1 MTKDLK
7 KSVKKEDQMSSSKKE
22 AKMKTKDL
30 GVKEFTK
37 TIAATDKVVEKLAYA
52 DAYSKIEN
60 IAYNNEDTTDDLVTR
75 REDGEL
81 VKVLR
86 DSPPLY
92 VQEETLE
99 IPGKKVTRAHVDP
112 DILEIGG
119 FEAGTRVPEAYA
131 ENSIP
136 IEVFHFIGRCA
147 PDGELY
153 GWLLKKA
160 AAAFIHGRRI
170 FLHVKPDETGEPLIA
185 YDIIEDIKATAVAM
199 KATEKQLEYLKNL
212 GYNGPMNI
220 TKREAS
226 ELIEKFKG
234 GYVKKTVV
242 LPDGKIIKKVDPKYA
257 LKEAPPE
264 KEELELPDRPEDPG
278 SPPKKKGSSEGSGGS
293 QEPPAVGIT
302 ERSDPALDKSWV
314 AGMAN
319 VKFAIIIT
327 KNPGAIRE
335 ELLQYRH
342 KTILHATVTGFGGT
356 ILEPGI
362 QNFKSVITDLRL
374 LVESGFP
381 ADQIVI
387 RVDPIIPTPKG
398 LQRALDVINHVKDV
412 LPQVKRLRYSFLDMY
427 THVKERFEKA
437 GIKLPWSQFHAPEEL
452 RKKAVQA
459 LESVW
464 KGELESCGEGDS
476 HSLGCISAKDAK
488 ILGIDPAI
496 ISGKSGQRELCLCP
510 SNKKELLDIHGP
522 CAHGCLYCYWK
533 TPTPSSG
540 NKDR

>member
-226 ELIEKFKG
+226 ELIDKLR
-234 GYVKKTVV
+234 GYVKKTDVLPSGKVVTKINPQFTPKKDSPPPEDPSELV
-242 LPDGKIIKKVDPKYA
+242 LPDADG
-257 LKEAPPE
+257 EA
-264 KEELELPDRPEDPG
+264 
-278 SPPKKKGSSEGSGGS
+278 
-293 QEPPAVGIT
+293 A
-302 ERSDPALDKSWV
+302 
-314 AGMAN
+314 
-319 VKFAIIIT
+319 
-327 KNPGAIRE
+327 
-335 ELLQYRH
+335 
-342 KTILHATVTGFGGT
+342 
-356 ILEPGI
+356 
-362 QNFKSVITDLRL
+362 
-374 LVESGFP
+374 
-381 ADQIVI
+381 
-387 RVDPIIPTPKG
+387 
-398 LQRALDVINHVKDV
+398 
-412 LPQVKRLRYSFLDMY
+412 
-427 THVKERFEKA
+427 
-437 GIKLPWSQFHAPEEL
+437 
-452 RKKAVQA
+452 
-459 LESVW
+459 
-464 KGELESCGEGDS
+464 
-476 HSLGCISAKDAK
+476 
-488 ILGIDPAI
+488 
-496 ISGKSGQRELCLCP
+496 
-510 SNKKELLDIHGP
+510 
-522 CAHGCLYCYWK
+522 
-533 TPTPSSG
+533 
-540 NKDR
+540 